1 MTEQENEAV
10 CAKLLSS
17 LNSTFRGAADQSSPV
32 ALEGRTSLSDLVTAS
47 SWLMFDLPKVSRTNG
62 RQSLLD
68 SETVKSKVGIP
79 NFVSGPREYI
89 MEGEYVILAMC

>member
-1 MTEQENEAV
+1 MTEQENEAI

-47 SWLMFDLPKVSRTNG
+47 SWLMFDLPKVSHEW
-62 RQSLLD
+62 LA
-68 SETVKSKVGIP
+68 KS
-79 NFVSGPREYI
+79 SGQ
-89 MEGEYVILAMC
+89 